1 MILRREKKK
10 KRKNNRNYRLKP
22 FFRPWWP
29 SGILC
34 FIYTV
39 KKKTITKPNSVK
51 AWFKCHR
58 LRSIGMTISITTQEE
73 AGAHPSSY
81 SLVNILKTFPV
92 VNYGIFRTVYRFKD
106 QRWWIR
112 GNVGR
117 KKEVFLLLS
126 IVGDITRLLPNEE
139 EISDLSL
146 SLKVKLKKGKDA
158 DLFLPL
164 ISEKKQQPTK
174 QTNETTLII
183 TYFKINA

>member
-1 MILRREKKK
+1 M
-10 KRKNNRNYRLKP
+10 
-22 FFRPWWP
+22 
-29 SGILC
+29 
-34 FIYTV
+34 
-39 KKKTITKPNSVK
+39 
-51 AWFKCHR
+51 
-58 LRSIGMTISITTQEE
+58 
-73 AGAHPSSY
+73 
-81 SLVNILKTFPV
+81 
-92 VNYGIFRTVYRFKD
+92 
-106 QRWWIR
+106 
-112 GNVGR
+112 
-117 KKEVFLLLS
+117 FLLLS